1 MALATTRENIL
12 EMLDK
17 KLKIPGKVFHNY
29 YKYTSDIRGKWQEN
43 ILETTPKMYE
53 KWNINAGKIKKYDY
67 ANR

>member
-29 YKYTSDIRGKWQEN
+29 YKYTSDIRGEM
-43 ILETTPKMYE
+43 T
-53 KWNINAGKIKKYDY
+53 GKYSGDNSKDV
-67 ANR
+67 